1 MTFSKSQYALA
12 VRIIKELD
20 PNFKILESLEHH
32 ILSVHL
38 TEENKCEIYL
48 SLWNVAKDYMLKYD
62 LDYNDALKEMLKEVG
77 AENAK
82 KSDIKYLFYD
92 DLPNPSLN

>member
-82 KSDIKYLFYD
+82 KKRCKVFILR
-92 DLPNPSLN
+92 